1 MENKKILVVVDMQN
15 DFCSEGGSLSNPETI
30 SVVSNVVNKIKEYK
44 ERGDIIYATQDT
56 HYNDYLNTQEGQ
68 KLPVPHCIKNTWGW
82 RLNDRVKEVLGNSE
96 IIEKFGFGS
105 MSLAY
110 EIEVDNI
117 LSTDSKMEVEYIGVC
132 TDICVISN
140 VLIHKT
146 VSKETIV
153 KVDSS
158 CCAGTTPE
166 KHNAALKVMKS
177 CQVEVYSRQHSLN
190 KT

>member
-30 SVVSNVVNKIKEYK
+30 SVVSNIINKIKEYK
-44 ERGDIIYATQDT
+44 ERGDIVYATQDT

-82 RLNDRVKEVLGNSE
+82 ELNDKVKEVLGDSE

-105 MSLAY
+105 VLLAY
-110 EIEVDNI
+110 KIEVDNI
-117 LSTDSKMEVEYIGVC
+117 LSIDSKIEVEYVGVC

-140 VLIHKT
+140 VLIHKA
-146 VSKETIV
+146 VSKKSII

-166 KHNAALKVMKS
+166 RHNAALEVMKS
-177 CQVEVYSRQHSLN
+177 CQVEVF
-190 KT
+190 